1 MIDVLVGSEALS
13 YHIPGVDAGDVDYF
27 SSERRNTVLD
37 DGRRLEVFYHPDL
50 ERYAWSGSVAS
61 LDELYTI
68 KVSHVFW
75 DVQWEKHMLHIL
87 RMQQAGA
94 QVINEL
100 YDVLYRVWEQVHGPK
115 KVSLEASADDFF
127 NGNVKRLYE
136 HDSVHQAVAFYDR
149 PMFERILRDGS
160 DVAVDK
166 AKFDALIFDE
176 KKALVFEEC
185 FVIAL
190 ERELFARDGR
200 GYKAAYANALK
211 ALVTRLSKGWFPRF
225 IVENFGVFKSCPFD
239 FYAVAMYNRDT
250 LITV

>member
-1 MIDVLVGSEALS
+1 MNLNA
-13 YHIPGVDAGDVDYF
+13 DA
-27 SSERRNTVLD
+27 
-37 DGRRLEVFYHPDL
+37 
-50 ERYAWSGSVAS
+50 
-61 LDELYTI
+61 
-68 KVSHVFW
+68 
-75 DVQWEKHMLHIL
+75 EK
-87 RMQQAGA
+87 
-94 QVINEL
+94 
-100 YDVLYRVWEQVHGPK
+100 
-115 KVSLEASADDFF
+115 FF
-127 NGNVKRLYE
+127 NGNVERVYE
-136 HDSVHQAVAFYDR
+136 HDSVHRAVAFYDR

-166 AKFDALIFDE
+166 KKFDALTFDE

-225 IVENFGVFKSCPFD
+225 IVENFDVFKSCPFD
-239 FYAVAMYNRDT
+239 FYAVAMDNKDE

>member
-27 SSERRNTVLD
+27 SSERHNTVLD
-37 DGRRLEVFYHPDL
+37 DGRRLEVFYHPNL
-50 ERYAWSGSVAS
+50 EKYAWSGPVAS
-61 LDELYTI
+61 LNELYTI
-68 KVSHVFW
+68 KVSHAFW
-75 DVQWEKHMLHIL
+75 DVRWEKHMSHIL
-87 RMQQAGA
+87 LMQSHGA
-94 QVINEL
+94 EVIDEL
-100 YDVLYRVWEQVHGPK
+100 YAVLYEVWEQVHGPK
-115 KVSLEASADDFF
+115 KVNLNADAEKFF
-127 NGNVKRLYE
+127 NGNVERVYE

-166 AKFDALIFDE
+166 AKFDALTFDE